1 MTLNYR
7 PAGSEP
13 RLTLT
18 VQVINAICT
27 NTQPF
32 EVHVHSLEDA
42 TCVTSKKLCHLIGQ
56 TWSSLNEL
64 MSRDDMFMNAF
75 YVSPCMVRI
84 LILYNKN
91 DQCSRTMVF
100 RNA

>member
-27 NTQPF
+27 NKQPF

-42 TCVTSKKLCHLIGQ
+42 TCVTSKKPLPLD
-56 TWSSLNEL
+56 WSDLVL
-64 MSRDDMFMNAF
+64 F
-75 YVSPCMVRI
+75 
-84 LILYNKN
+84 K
-91 DQCSRTMVF
+91 
-100 RNA
+100 